1 MKMFRVC
8 QLRTIDTHKNNHSQ
22 VLVLPIYIKLCRFTK
37 HVLFIDETISP
48 TSIGAYFENNG
59 YECTPCKHTERTR
72 KMMASHP
79 VIHSEQTQGYTD
91 SCDYNEFYEWLGAVA
106 CDIDW

>member
-1 MKMFRVC
+1 MIHENNFLINKCSCYPF
-8 QLRTIDTHKNNHSQ
+8 TIQ
-22 VLVLPIYIKLCRFTK
+22 VNLQ
-37 HVLFIDETISP
+37 HALFVDETISP

-59 YECTPCKHTERTR
+59 YECTVCKHTERTR

-79 VIHSEQTQGYTD
+79 VINSEQTQGDTD
-91 SCDYNEFYEWLGAVA
+91 SCDYNELYEWLGAVA